1 MLIRTGTLI
10 RLYMYKIYIYTTIRL
25 YIYIIDPKKYM
36 VIIELV
42 IAPHKLGEFI
52 PATRFKNIVRGDS
65 ER

>member
-1 MLIRTGTLI
+1 
-10 RLYMYKIYIYTTIRL
+10 MYKIYIYIYTTIRL

-52 PATRFKNIVRGDS
+52 SATRFKNIVRGDS